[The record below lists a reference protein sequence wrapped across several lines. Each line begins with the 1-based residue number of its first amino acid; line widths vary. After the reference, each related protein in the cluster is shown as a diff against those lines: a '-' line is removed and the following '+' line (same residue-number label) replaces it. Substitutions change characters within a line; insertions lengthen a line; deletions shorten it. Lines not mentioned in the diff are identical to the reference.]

1 MGADFIGIAVPIT
14 RTRQEALAKLE
25 ELSLEEVVSR
35 LGENSVFGF
44 DIASGGYD
52 LHYDDDTHQPVLD
65 KDAIMEGC
73 RKYVNVAYDVA
84 EGKVRGAGYTR
95 IGECW
100 FAMAGG
106 LTWGDSPEFYD
117 ELEIAYS
124 LGVTYDDTKTLK
136 WVD

>member
-25 ELSLEEVVSR
+25 ELSLDEVVSR
-35 LGENSVFGF
+35 IGENSGFGF

-52 LHYDDDTHQPVLD
+52 LHYDDDTHKPVLD
-65 KDAIMEGC
+65 KDAIMNAC
-73 RKYVNVAYDVA
+73 RKYLNDTYDVA
-84 EGKVRGAGYTR
+84 EGKVRTAGWTR
-95 IGECW
+95 IGDCQ
-100 FAMAGG
+100 FVLAGG
-106 LTWGDSPEFYD
+106 VSWGDAPEFYD

-124 LGVTYDDTKTLK
+124 LGVTYDDAKTLK